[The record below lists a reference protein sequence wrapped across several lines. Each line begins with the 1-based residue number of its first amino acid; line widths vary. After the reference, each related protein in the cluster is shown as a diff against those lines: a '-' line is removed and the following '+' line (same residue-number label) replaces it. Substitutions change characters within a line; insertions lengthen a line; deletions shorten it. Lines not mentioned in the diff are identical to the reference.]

1 MPWEWYLGWED
12 VFFRCFPLASL
23 AFLIGTF
30 SIYQDGGLDHLPRFS
45 ISVRTPS
52 KRLSKSPTSQNPIPE
67 SYFHV
72 SPKKGKNPNELHLF
86 LPVSGVLQKM
96 FQTGSSG
103 YLIGYLITMGDW
115 HPI

>member
-1 MPWEWYLGWED
+1 M
-12 VFFRCFPLASL
+12 
-23 AFLIGTF
+23 FL
-30 SIYQDGGLDHLPRFS
+30 R
-45 ISVRTPS
+45 
-52 KRLSKSPTSQNPIPE
+52 
-67 SYFHV
+67 
-72 SPKKGKNPNELHLF
+72 KKGKNPNELHLF